1 MGFFDHPIT
10 PMLARALAQSAASAY
25 APATDFYVVAR
36 YEPLDGVTDP
46 FNVQKPSSLEE
57 AEARQ
62 RELGEAYGIFGP
74 FKNAH
79 GGLRPRDGQAT
90 VSSLQVHVTRGFE
103 PVTIPGN
110 EFDALFYSIQAVE
123 KFVLPYYE
131 QVYSPLFA
139 QHVLDNFYNA
149 ELALMGHLPWSEY
162 VEVNPGNTG
171 VVRGGGGDHR
181 YVPVFF
187 HRGADG
193 TLQRRPLHPASVV
206 SAGGP
211 APGAVPVPKIAA
223 GPAASGAPA

>member
-10 PMLARALAQSAASAY
+10 PMLARALAQAAASAY
-25 APATDFYVVAR
+25 APEADFYVVAR
-36 YEPLDGVTDP
+36 YEPLDGVPDP
-46 FNVQKPSSLEE
+46 FDVQKPSSLQR
-57 AEARQ
+57 AETRQ

-74 FKNAH
+74 FKNAN
-79 GGLRPRDGQAT
+79 GGLTPRDGQAK
-90 VSSLQVHVTRGFE
+90 VSRLKVHLTRGFE
-103 PVTIPGN
+103 PVTIPGT

-162 VEVNPGNTG
+162 VEVNPGNNTG

-193 TLQRRPLHPASVV
+193 TLQRRPLHPARAA
-206 SAGGP
+206 SAS
-211 APGAVPVPKIAA
+211 GAVPVPKIVAE
-223 GPAASGAPA
+223 PAASGAPA